1 MKYKDNLFLYS
12 KVVYKQSPDYV
23 KSLPHIIIHFITT
36 CFCPQAEIVDGFYP
50 WAEGVPCPD
59 QLCPL
64 LGRRHYHCA
73 HPRCLYVTAHA
84 DVLPLHAHDFHE
96 NTPIPEGFIAI
107 DRNIDC
113 RSPNCQR

>member
-1 MKYKDNLFLYS
+1 M
-12 KVVYKQSPDYV
+12 
-23 KSLPHIIIHFITT
+23 
-36 CFCPQAEIVDGFYP
+36 VDGFYP
-50 WAEGVPCPD
+50 WAEGVACPD

-73 HPRCLYVTAHA
+73 HPRCLYVTAHT